1 MSAWLSTTRV
11 IAFLTSSS
19 AAFASDVLVSSA
31 PPPAPTFTY
40 IWYNWN
46 GVYIG
51 GNLGGAWASGTL
63 TDNLSGAS
71 FTGDTSGFVGG
82 GQIGYNWQVA
92 PQIVLGAEGM
102 FDGTSIS
109 KSSNAV
115 NIFNGDLLQGSAR
128 TNSVSTIAARFG
140 YAADR
145 WLYYGKAGGG
155 WVRNSA
161 TVTDLTTGASVSSS
175 ATNNGWLLG
184 AGIEYGIIPN
194 WTVKL
199 EYDYLGLRSWT
210 RSSLLFVGDTV
221 TLSRQIN
228 MFTVGTNYKF
238 TNRPY

>member
-1 MSAWLSTTRV
+1 
-11 IAFLTSSS
+11 
-19 AAFASDVLVSSA
+19 VLVSSA

-51 GNLGGAWASGTL
+51 GNVGGAWASGTL

-140 YAADR
+140 YAADH

-175 ATNNGWLLG
+175 ATNNGWMLG
-184 AGIEYGIIPN
+184 AGIEYGITPN

-199 EYDYLGLRSWT
+199 EYDYLGLRNWT

-238 TNRPY
+238 TSRPY

>member
-11 IAFLTSSS
+11 IALLTSSS

-31 PPPAPTFTY
+31 PPPAPTFTS

-51 GNLGGAWASGTL
+51 GNVGGAWASGTL

-140 YAADR
+140 YAADH

-175 ATNNGWLLG
+175 ATNNGWMLG
-184 AGIEYGIIPN
+184 AGIEYGITPN

-199 EYDYLGLRSWT
+199 EYDYLGLRDWT

>member
-1 MSAWLSTTRV
+1 MRSTWVSCVAATLV
-11 IAFLTSSS
+11 AASS
-19 AAFASDVLVSSA
+19 AAFSSDLSRPVIA
-31 PPPAPTFTY
+31 PPPA
-40 IWYNWN
+40 YNWTD
-46 GVYIG
+46 GFYIG

-92 PQIVLGAEGM
+92 PQIVLGAEGT

-140 YAADR
+140 YAADH

-199 EYDYLGLRSWT
+199 EYDYLGLRDWT